1 MRTME
6 RDNVERGPRGRRHGC
21 CGGSG
26 CCGGHGGG
34 RRRDREDETRRR
46 QRTLEE
52 RRPRPRRRAGG
63 GHRQAPRPEGR
74 PVLSSFSL
82 PVGSAFDELAARYDA
97 WYDTA
102 SGRVLYDLELGC
114 LRPFLS
120 GTAAARLEVGVGSGR
135 FAAALGVGVGFD
147 PARAPLRLA
156 AKRGVPRRP
165 GCRGTAA
172 LCRPRFRRG
181 GPHRQPLF
189 RGGSADS
196 STRPAGCSHPAES
209 SSSPSCPETA
219 PGVAGTRRRGV
230 PGHPFY
236 QSAHFLTLA
245 DHLQLL
251 GHAGF
256 ESVTGRSTLIQV
268 PTDAP
273 VDEAVQEG
281 IVPGTGFV
289 ALVASAR

>member
-1 MRTME
+1 M
-6 RDNVERGPRGRRHGC
+6 
-21 CGGSG
+21 
-26 CCGGHGGG
+26 
-34 RRRDREDETRRR
+34 
-46 QRTLEE
+46 
-52 RRPRPRRRAGG
+52 
-63 GHRQAPRPEGR
+63 
-74 PVLSSFSL
+74 
-82 PVGSAFDELAARYDA
+82 GSAFDELAARYDA

-135 FAAALGVGVGFD
+135 FAAALGVGVGLD

-156 AKRGVPRRP
+156 AKRGVHVVQGVGERLPFADHVF
-165 GCRGTAA
+165 GAVA
-172 LCRPRFRRG
+172 LIVSLCF
-181 GPHRQPLF
+181 
-189 RGGSADS
+189 AED
-196 STRPAGCSHPAES
+196 PAGLLDEARRVL
-209 SSSPSCPETA
+209 A
-219 PGVAGTRRRGV
+219 PGGKLVVALV
-230 PGHPFY
+230 PGDSAWGRWYEEKGRAGHPFY